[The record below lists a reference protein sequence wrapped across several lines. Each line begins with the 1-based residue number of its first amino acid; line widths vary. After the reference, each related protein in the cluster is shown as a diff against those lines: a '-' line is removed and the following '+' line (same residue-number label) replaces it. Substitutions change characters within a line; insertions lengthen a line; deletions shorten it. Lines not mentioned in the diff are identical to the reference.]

1 MPYAILRTEK
11 LKTFGNIGGSLAHNY
26 RDIETKNADPS
37 LTPNNSHSLP
47 DAESVKN
54 AISERLPEKRRSDSV
69 LCIEYMITASPE
81 WTGWNDERQK
91 EFFDKSVQWLENR
104 HGKNNVVAT
113 SIHRDETTPHLI
125 AYVVPLDNDTGRLN
139 AKKFLGGKSTLSKMQ
154 SDFADTI
161 KHLGLERGIEG
172 SKAEHTK
179 IKDYYAK
186 VNEPVPKIGKIE
198 IPKPGLMDTSKKY
211 GERVKNEV
219 IAQIKPTFE
228 HYATMSKEVKDARKD
243 ASEAHQTLL
252 ELRERTKP
260 YLDATSNLNAIDT
273 QKLNNEMR
281 LISERLHEEHRRAEI
296 QRKREF
302 DERIRQK
309 EQAFKEEWQK
319 FYDDLTKFQQAFI
332 NTQLESIAREFRNDP
347 VPLKN
352 KQDERKHE
360 FMSEKGREKLE
371 KMERDRP
378 KRELSPDYQA
388 KIDEINKNKPKQDKT
403 QDKSSGMQL

>member
-26 RDIETKNADPS
+26 RDIETKNADLS

-211 GERVKNEV
+211 GEKVAESV
-219 IAQIKPTFE
+219 IQQIKPKYE
-228 HYATMSKEVKDARKD
+228 HMANLSKEVRTAQKD
-243 ASEAHQTLL
+243 ASEARKSLV
-252 ELRERTKP
+252 ELQEKTKP
-260 YLDATSNLNAIDT
+260 YLDATRNLNAIDT
-273 QKLNNEMR
+273 QKLNNEMH
-281 LISERLHEEHRRAEI
+281 LISQRLHEEHRRAEI
-296 QRKREF
+296 QRKREY

-319 FYDDLTKFQQAFI
+319 FYDNLTEYQQTHI
-332 NTQLESIAREFRNDP
+332 NLLQTTVDRQFKDDP
-347 VPLKN
+347 VLHKN
-352 KQDERKHE
+352 KLDEMKHHL
-360 FMSEKGREKLE
+360 MSDKGREKLE
-371 KMERDRP
+371 KMERDKP
-378 KRELSPDYQA
+378 KRELRPEFQA
-388 KIDEINKNKPKQDKT
+388 IEDKNKNKPKQEKT
-403 QDKSSGMQL
+403 KSRSSGMSR

>member
-1 MPYAILRTEK
+1 
-11 LKTFGNIGGSLAHNY
+11 
-26 RDIETKNADPS
+26 
-37 LTPNNSHSLP
+37 
-47 DAESVKN
+47 
-54 AISERLPEKRRSDSV
+54 
-69 LCIEYMITASPE
+69 MITASPE

-91 EFFDKSVQWLENR
+91 EFFDKSVQWFENR

-211 GERVKNEV
+211 GEKVAESV
-219 IAQIKPTFE
+219 IQQIKPKYE
-228 HYATMSKEVKDARKD
+228 HMANLSKEVRTAQKD
-243 ASEAHQTLL
+243 ASEARKSLV
-252 ELRERTKP
+252 ELQEKTKP
-260 YLDATSNLNAIDT
+260 YLDATRNLNAIDT
-273 QKLNNEMR
+273 QKLNNEMH
-281 LISERLHEEHRRAEI
+281 LISQRLHEEHRRAEI
-296 QRKREF
+296 QRKREY

-319 FYDDLTKFQQAFI
+319 FYDNLTEYQQTHI
-332 NTQLESIAREFRNDP
+332 NLLQTTVDRQFKDDP
-347 VPLKN
+347 VLHKN
-352 KQDERKHE
+352 KLDEMKHHL
-360 FMSEKGREKLE
+360 MSDKGREKLE
-371 KMERDRP
+371 KMERDKP
-378 KRELSPDYQA
+378 KRELRPEFQA
-388 KIDEINKNKPKQDKT
+388 IEDKNKNKPKQEKT
-403 QDKSSGMQL
+403 KSRSSGMSR